1 MKTFSKMETLSNCKF
16 YDVMLAR
23 TTRANY
29 SGSIIRYLE
38 QNLIIETFTPGI
50 VSGYHNREYI
60 INENPNHRIWLSQ
73 LRHFFLYEND
83 DGELKFLPS
92 FIIKKDQQLV
102 SLRNMIYEEFEQ
114 IVNGKK
120 FIVSAQHLLAVNEK
134 GVWETTI
141 DKICDAYQN
150 KNSEELMSLVEN
162 KIHYILTE
170 I

>member
-1 MKTFSKMETLSNCKF
+1 METISNCNF
-16 YDVMLAR
+16 YDAMLAR
-23 TTRANY
+23 TARVNC

-38 QNLIIETFTPGI
+38 QNLVIKTFTPG
-50 VSGYHNREYI
+50 VLSGYYNREYI
-60 INENPNHRIWLSQ
+60 INKNPNHRIWLSQ
-73 LRHFFLYEND
+73 LRHLFLYEND

-120 FIVSAQHLLAVNEK
+120 FIVSAQHLLAVNDK

-141 DKICDAYQN
+141 GKICDAYQN
-150 KNSEELMSLVEN
+150 KNSEEFMSLVVN